1 MDKQTFLSS
10 YEKDGYQVI
19 DSFIYDDIKTF
30 LERNKPRKNHIIWIV
45 FISGFFIL
53 FFIGFAMGK
62 LWSDSLSFSQF
73 GIQILKC
80 VVFSILGCALII
92 PVHEFIHWIA
102 YKKEGAN
109 DVRFGAIWKSF
120 VFYAAAHNFA
130 ADYKTFS
137 SCTLLYPIGIIGTII
152 FVPSTFMGK
161 NLDRRN
167 IIVSHHFLFRR
178 FIYVILYEAIQTP

>member
-102 YKKEGAN
+102 
-109 DVRFGAIWKSF
+109 
-120 VFYAAAHNFA
+120 
-130 ADYKTFS
+130 
-137 SCTLLYPIGIIGTII
+137 
-152 FVPSTFMGK
+152 
-161 NLDRRN
+161 
-167 IIVSHHFLFRR
+167 
-178 FIYVILYEAIQTP
+178 

>member
-62 LWSDSLSFSQF
+62 
-73 GIQILKC
+73 
-80 VVFSILGCALII
+80 
-92 PVHEFIHWIA
+92 
-102 YKKEGAN
+102 
-109 DVRFGAIWKSF
+109 
-120 VFYAAAHNFA
+120 
-130 ADYKTFS
+130 
-137 SCTLLYPIGIIGTII
+137 I

>member
-19 DSFIYDDIKTF
+19 DSFIYDDIKIF

-92 PVHEFIHWIA
+92 PVHEFIHLCFMQLHIIL
-102 YKKEGAN
+102 
-109 DVRFGAIWKSF
+109 R
-120 VFYAAAHNFA
+120 
-130 ADYKTFS
+130 
-137 SCTLLYPIGIIGTII
+137 PII
-152 FVPSTFMGK
+152 K
-161 NLDRRN
+161 
-167 IIVSHHFLFRR
+167 LFD
-178 FIYVILYEAIQTP
+178 E

>member
-19 DSFIYDDIKTF
+19 DSFIYDNIKTF

-73 GIQILKC
+73 GIQILKW

-120 VFYAAAHNFA
+120 VFYAAAHN
-130 ADYKTFS
+130 
-137 SCTLLYPIGIIGTII
+137 LRPII
-152 FVPSTFMGK
+152 K
-161 NLDRRN
+161 
-167 IIVSHHFLFRR
+167 LFD
-178 FIYVILYEAIQTP
+178 E

>member
-30 LERNKPRKNHIIWIV
+30 LERNKPRKNHIIGIV

-80 VVFSILGCALII
+80 VVFSILDCALII

-102 YKKEGAN
+102 YKKRVLMMYVLEPSGSHLCFMQPHIIL
-109 DVRFGAIWKSF
+109 R
-120 VFYAAAHNFA
+120 
-130 ADYKTFS
+130 
-137 SCTLLYPIGIIGTII
+137 PII
-152 FVPSTFMGK
+152 K
-161 NLDRRN
+161 
-167 IIVSHHFLFRR
+167 LFD
-178 FIYVILYEAIQTP
+178 E